1 MTEET
6 KKELGAKEYSKLSMI
21 FSSIWIMAG
30 TILIGFGV
38 LKNLSVFDVIYSA
51 VGVVAM
57 WSPTYLSVWLDKI
70 KDIRNGN

>member
-6 KKELGAKEYSKLSMI
+6 KKQLGAKTLSKISMI

-30 TILIGFGV
+30 TVLIGLGL

-70 KDIRNGN
+70 KDIRSGN

>member
-1 MTEET
+1 
-6 KKELGAKEYSKLSMI
+6 
-21 FSSIWIMAG
+21 MAG